1 MGAWGPGLFS
11 DDLACDV
18 RDEYREL
25 IEDGATDEEARRRV
39 VESYAEALDD
49 PGEAPVFWLALAV
62 TESKLGRLDPVVR
75 DRALGIIERGEAL
88 AGWEAAGAKALA
100 RREAA
105 LLKARAQLTG
115 PQPARRRLR
124 PPWRHVTDLSA
135 GAVLAYRVPSGDV
148 ALLRVVR
155 VDDHRQGRCPIVS
168 MLRHSGDAL
177 PVAAEL
183 DAMPDAPLYP
193 FEGTTVQM
201 WVFRKKDPDYRD
213 VGFTLLDGTIGPRPG
228 DERLAAQVHT
238 HWRSLAEELDAR

>member
-39 VESYAEALDD
+39 VESYSEALDD

-155 VDDHRQGRCPIVS
+155 
-168 MLRHSGDAL
+168 
-177 PVAAEL
+177 
-183 DAMPDAPLYP
+183 
-193 FEGTTVQM
+193 
-201 WVFRKKDPDYRD
+201 KKDPDYRD